1 MQELTGRLTG
11 AFGISGHEDE
21 IRTVIREEIAGL
33 VDEQHVDAMG
43 NLVTLRRGQ
52 GGGRRVMLAA
62 HMDEIGAMVNYVDEQ
77 GFMRFAPVGGLYPS
91 ICLGQQVL
99 FADGTV
105 GSIGLDGRADRNQA
119 PKLTDLF
126 IDVGAGSRSEVK
138 QKPGDPAVFRQ
149 RFAAQGNAW
158 FAPNLDDRIGC
169 VVLIQLLREL
179 KGKDIAHDIYG
190 VFTSQ
195 EEVGTRGAATSA
207 YAVNPDMAIAL
218 DVTLTGDTPHA
229 NPAMEVYMGRGA
241 AIKVQDSGM
250 IGHVGLNRLLIAAAE
265 RSQVPYQMEVLTGGS
280 TDARAMQ
287 IAREGVPA
295 SAISVPSRHVHS
307 PSQIVD
313 RRDVE
318 ASVALL
324 VSLLGAP
331 IQL

>member
-1 MQELTGRLTG
+1 MQELTQRLTG
-11 AFGISGHEDE
+11 AFGISGYEDE
-21 IRTVIREEIAGL
+21 VRAVIREEIAGL
-33 VDEQHVDAMG
+33 VDELHIDAMG
-43 NLVTLRRGQ
+43 NLVTLRRGT

-62 HMDEIGAMVNYVDEQ
+62 HMDEIGAMVTYIDEQ

-91 ICLGQQVL
+91 ICLGQQVQ

-126 IDVGAGSRSEVK
+126 IDVGAGARGEVK

-158 FAPNLDDRIGC
+158 FAPNMDDRIGC

-190 VFTSQ
+190 VFTTQ
-195 EEVGTRGAATSA
+195 EEVGLRGAMTSA
-207 YAVNPDMAIAL
+207 YAVNPDVAIAL

-229 NPAMEVYMGRGA
+229 TPAMEVYMGHGT
-241 AIKVQDSGM
+241 AIKVQDAGM
-250 IGHVGLNRLLIAAAE
+250 IGHVGLNRLLVAAAE
-265 RSQVPYQMEVLTGGS
+265 ASQVFYQMEVLTGGS

-287 IAREGVPA
+287 VAREGVPA
-295 SAISVPSRHVHS
+295 SAVSVPSRYVHS

-324 VSLLGAP
+324 RSLLRGP

>member
-1 MQELTGRLTG
+1 MQELTQRLTG
-11 AFGISGHEDE
+11 AFGISGYEDE
-21 IRTVIREEIAGL
+21 VRAVIREEIAGL
-33 VDEQHVDAMG
+33 VDELHIDAMG
-43 NLVTLRRGQ
+43 NLVTLRRGT

-62 HMDEIGAMVNYVDEQ
+62 HMDEIGAMVTYIDEQ

-105 GSIGLDGRADRNQA
+105 GSIGLEGRADRNQA

-126 IDVGAGSRSEVK
+126 IDVGAGARSEVK

-158 FAPNLDDRIGC
+158 FAPNMDDRIGC

-190 VFTSQ
+190 VFTTQ
-195 EEVGTRGAATSA
+195 EEVGLRGAMTSA
-207 YAVNPDMAIAL
+207 YAVNPDVAIAL

-229 NPAMEVYMGRGA
+229 TPAMEVYMGHGT
-241 AIKVQDSGM
+241 AIKVQDAGM
-250 IGHVGLNRLLIAAAE
+250 IGHVGLNRLLVAAAE
-265 RSQVPYQMEVLTGGS
+265 ASQVPYQMEVLTGGS

-287 IAREGVPA
+287 VAREGVPA
-295 SAISVPSRHVHS
+295 SAVSVPSRYVHS

-324 VSLLGAP
+324 RSLLRGP